1 MSTQPTP
8 AELAAYEWIRQRV
21 TKGYWAAVLFSAGM
35 AVFIWLALGPSHP
48 LNAVTVTGATLV
60 LGFGVAAPVMR
71 RMPRHWFRVPAGERV
86 LHRMLG
92 VDIFRWLLERS
103 GWERYVH
110 SVSSI
115 PRGLAYPASKWGCE
129 AMYARMEP
137 ALPSTSCWRRSHW
150 PPATGGAQSGYCWRV
165 CPFISTPCCFNA
177 PSGFDSSLCW
187 ISPVLEYR

>member
-1 MSTQPTP
+1 MSTEPTP

-35 AVFIWLALGPSHP
+35 AVFIWLALGPSDP
-48 LNAVTVTGATLV
+48 LTAVTVTGATLV

-71 RMPRHWFRVPAGERV
+71 RVPRHWFRVPAGERV

-110 SVSSI
+110 K
-115 PRGLAYPASKWGCE
+115 REFHTTRAGLPGLEVGLRSNV
-129 AMYARMEP
+129 ARMEP

-150 PPATGGAQSGYCWRV
+150 SPATGGAQSGYCWRV

-187 ISPVLEYR
+187 ISPVLECR